1 MSWNK
6 TRVTKTCAATVALSL
21 LCNCLVLSG
30 LLQSIGW
37 MYMFASYMEDCSAA
51 ESLQRTFSGEDPCGF
66 CDASAA
72 LAGCATGNEHMVPS
86 PPLVDTEYTPS
97 GVACLRPVDRGPG
110 MRLPGYPLLYAFSC
124 ARYQASP
131 S

>member
-1 MSWNK
+1 M
-6 TRVTKTCAATVALSL
+6 VLGSL
-21 LCNCLVLSG
+21 V
-30 LLQSIGW
+30 QSIGW
-37 MYMFASYMEDCSAA
+37 MYMFASYMENCSAA
-51 ESLQRTFSGEDPCGF
+51 ESLQRTFSGENPCGF

-72 LAGCATGNEHMVPS
+72 LTRSADTGNEHMAPL

-97 GVACLRPVDRGPG
+97 GGACLRPTDRGPG

-124 ARYQASP
+124 AQYPASP